1 MILEDLFRLLLRFR
15 TKRIGIIADTGKAFL
30 RVGLDQVDRDVTR
43 FIWLKDINGKV
54 TDNKIQIYRFARL
67 PFGIT
72 STPFLL
78 SATVEHHLDETITTT
93 AKQIKDDIYVDN
105 LITGTNSDEKALQL
119 YKEAKK
125 IFHDASMNLRD
136 WISNSKFVNENTS
149 PDDLMK
155 ERRYLELSGSGV
167 SMSSPYQQRNLKIL
181 NKQKQNEKF
190 WPLWLQ
196 FSILFA

>member
-30 RVGLDQVDRDVTR
+30 RVGLHQVDRDVTR

-78 SATVEHHLDETITTT
+78 SATVEHHLDETIATT

-105 LITGTNSDEKALQL
+105 LITGTNNDEKALQL

-155 ERRYLELSGSGV
+155 ERRYLELSGTGV
-167 SMSSPYQQRNLKIL
+167 SMSSPYQKRNLKIL

>member
-78 SATVEHHLDETITTT
+78 SATVEHHLDETIATT

-125 IFHDASMNLRD
+125 IFHDASMNLHD